1 MTGRGLKSIFLVEC
15 RKTLLERS
23 RALMKRPIELVMFDL
38 DGTLADT
45 GQDLADA
52 VNHTRA
58 HFDLEP
64 LPEALVHTH
73 VGRGVEHLLRHSLPE
88 DSADHFTEVMRVF
101 LARYEGHLLDT
112 TILYP
117 GVHEILDYFRGKR
130 RVVVSNK
137 MHRLTVAVLRGL
149 GVDKQ
154 FDAILGGDSA
164 AEKKPHPALIHDAL
178 NRFGI
183 LPTHALIVGDGDTD
197 VEAGRRAGVITCG
210 VTYGLGNKEGLIAA
224 QPDVLIGALAEL
236 SGYFC

>member
-1 MTGRGLKSIFLVEC
+1 VCGLSFLVGDP
-15 RKTLLERS
+15 
-23 RALMKRPIELVMFDL
+23 ALMKRAINLVMFDL

-52 VNHTRA
+52 VNHTRS
-58 HFDLEP
+58 HFNLEP
-64 LPEALVHTH
+64 LSPALVFTH

-88 DSADHFTEVMRVF
+88 DSIDHFQEVLHVF
-101 LARYEGHLLDT
+101 LARYEKHLLDR

-117 GVHEILDYFRGKR
+117 GVHEVLDYFQDKR

-149 GVDKQ
+149 GVEKQ

-164 AEKKPHPALIHDAL
+164 VEKKPHPALVHEVL
-178 NRFGI
+178 NRFRI

-197 VEAGRRAGVITCG
+197 VEAGKRAGIITCG
-210 VTYGLGNKEGLIAA
+210 VTYGLGSKEALVAA
-224 QPDVLIGALAEL
+224 QPDILIDDLTEL
-236 SGYFC
+236 SQHFC

>member
-1 MTGRGLKSIFLVEC
+1 
-15 RKTLLERS
+15 
-23 RALMKRPIELVMFDL
+23 MKRPIDVVMFDL

-52 VNHTRA
+52 VNHTRS

-64 LPEALVHTH
+64 LPSALVFTH

-88 DSADHFTEVMRVF
+88 DSIDHFQEVMRVF
-101 LARYEGHLLDT
+101 LSRYENHLLDT

-117 GVHEILDYFRGKR
+117 GVHEVLDYFRGKR

-149 GVDKQ
+149 GVEKQ

-164 AEKKPHPALIHDAL
+164 VEKKPHPALVHDVL
-178 NRFGI
+178 NRFKI
-183 LPTHALIVGDGDTD
+183 LPSHALIVGDGDTD
-197 VEAGRRAGVITCG
+197 VEAGRRAGIITCG
-210 VTYGLGNKEGLIAA
+210 VTYGLGSKEGLVAA
-224 QPDVLIGALAEL
+224 QPDILIDDIAEL
-236 SGYFC
+236 SHYFC

>member
-1 MTGRGLKSIFLVEC
+1 
-15 RKTLLERS
+15 
-23 RALMKRPIELVMFDL
+23 MKRPIELVMFDL

-45 GQDLADA
+45 GRDLADA

-88 DSADHFTEVMRVF
+88 DSADHFAEVMRVF
-101 LARYEGHLLDT
+101 LARYEGHLLDK

-149 GVDKQ
+149 GVEKQ

-178 NRFGI
+178 DRFGI
-183 LPTHALIVGDGDTD
+183 LPTDAVIVGDGDTD

-224 QPDVLIGALAEL
+224 QPDVLIDALAEL

>member
-1 MTGRGLKSIFLVEC
+1 VCGLSFLVGDP
-15 RKTLLERS
+15 
-23 RALMKRPIELVMFDL
+23 ALMKRAINLVMFDL

-52 VNHTRA
+52 VNHTRS
-58 HFDLEP
+58 HFNLEP
-64 LPEALVHTH
+64 LSPALVFTH

-88 DSADHFTEVMRVF
+88 DSIDHFQEVLHVF
-101 LARYEGHLLDT
+101 LARYEKHLLDR

-117 GVHEILDYFRGKR
+117 GVHEVLDYFQDKR

-149 GVDKQ
+149 GVEKQ

-164 AEKKPHPALIHDAL
+164 VEKKPHPALVHEVL
-178 NRFGI
+178 NRFRI

-197 VEAGRRAGVITCG
+197 VEAGKRAGIITCG
-210 VTYGLGNKEGLIAA
+210 VTYGLGSKEALVAA
-224 QPDVLIGALAEL
+224 QPDILIHDLTEL
-236 SGYFC
+236 SQHFC